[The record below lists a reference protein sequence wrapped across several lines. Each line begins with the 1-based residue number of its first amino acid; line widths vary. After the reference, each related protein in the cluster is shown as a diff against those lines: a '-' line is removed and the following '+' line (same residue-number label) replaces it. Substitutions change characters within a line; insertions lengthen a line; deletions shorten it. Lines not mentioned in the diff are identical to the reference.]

1 MAKYS
6 ELGHFTSH
14 SYSNVSLCHRDSLMM
29 HGWALIFLLE
39 TPTSNVKWPNSL
51 YLPFS
56 ETFLLYLDSLRH
68 FEAKKIQHFLDFI
81 WLVNR
86 KWQKFRHPN
95 LNILDKFGLTVKIF
109 SIPSIAFERGIVL
122 LNKTTKIK
130 ILVFQTRDPPYRL
143 KVCTK
148 NFNFKRDFWKMPSNT
163 STQ

>member
-39 TPTSNVKWPNSL
+39 TPTGNVKWPNSL

-68 FEAKKIQHFLDFI
+68 FEAKKIQHFLDFTR
-81 WLVNR
+81 LVSR
-86 KWQKFRHPN
+86 KWKKCCHPN
-95 LNILDKFGLTVKIF
+95 LDILVKFGLKVKIF
-109 SIPSIAFERGIVL
+109 SIPLIEFEKGIVL

-130 ILVFQTRDPPYRL
+130 ISVFQT
-143 KVCTK
+143 
-148 NFNFKRDFWKMPSNT
+148 
-163 STQ
+163 